1 MNFIAYR
8 DFGIISW
15 PFSLLFAFLLF
26 KKQMPA
32 FSNSCNLCEFSTSP
46 LLTAA
51 LGWKYLWG
59 AKPCDPCSTELCQQK
74 SLKLTH
80 YPAKLH
86 FSQVSSHNPFIIL
99 LVWCLY
105 YTPSLIWG
113 AFCYCCIQL
122 CCSSKALLNMLKS
135 TNSYYFTILK
145 ASIWAEQYAPS

>member
-99 LVWCLY
+99 LQCDVFTTHLHLY
-105 YTPSLIWG
+105 EEHFATAVSNYAAVVKHYWTCWRARTHTISPS
-113 AFCYCCIQL
+113 
-122 CCSSKALLNMLKS
+122 
-135 TNSYYFTILK
+135 
-145 ASIWAEQYAPS
+145 